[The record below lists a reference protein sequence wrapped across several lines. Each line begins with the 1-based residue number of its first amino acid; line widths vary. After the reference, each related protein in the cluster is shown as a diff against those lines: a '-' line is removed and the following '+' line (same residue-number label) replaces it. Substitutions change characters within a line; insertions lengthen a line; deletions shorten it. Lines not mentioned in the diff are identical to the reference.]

1 MRRIALAAFI
11 VATFAIMST
20 GCGDKTVTTEATTT
34 ATKEAVTEATTEE
47 VTTEAATE
55 ADTASDSEAA
65 AELPKY
71 EYNGV
76 DTIEKAVYEY
86 MLTKAADYP
95 EGAVAIPAGTIID
108 VDDKDPEDVKVLGD
122 FEIYIYDLEGDTL
135 KTKAGGS
142 YPGMMHLKKN
152 DDETYTVTSFDEV
165 ESGAGFDDSVK
176 EIFGDKADA
185 YFTAT
190 SDMEQRNTTRGT
202 LIAEYVAANG
212 LAITKYQDEGWD
224 PVTISAVDPADN
236 AIVYMGGLY
245 SHDGKSDMNLALF
258 KSSGVPV
265 AIVQIGDKIWYG
277 EMTTEEATLDD
288 GREYISLKVEDKT
301 FGYHFYEDGTGFLI
315 DDAGE
320 VHDSLALDESVANDM
335 KAMTE

>member
-1 MRRIALAAFI
+1 MRRIALAAFM
-11 VATFAIMST
+11 VATFAIMLT
-20 GCGDKTVTTEATTT
+20 GCSDKTETTEATTA
-34 ATKEAVTEATTEE
+34 ATTEAVTEATTEE

-71 EYNGV
+71 EHNGA

-185 YFTAT
+185 YFTVS
-190 SDMEQRNTTRGT
+190 SDQEQRDVLRAYIIN
-202 LIAEYVAANG
+202 EYVTANG

-224 PVTISAVDPADN
+224 PVVIAEAADPV
-236 AIVYMGGLY
+236 VYMGGLY
-245 SHDGKSDMNLALF
+245 SHDGKSDMNLARY
-258 KSSGVPV
+258 KSSGMPG
-265 AIVQIGDKIWYG
+265 AIVQIGDKIWFG

-288 GREYISLKVEDKT
+288 GREYISLKVENDT
-301 FGYHFYEDGTGFLI
+301 FGYHFNEDGTGFLI
-315 DDAGE
+315 DNEGE
-320 VHDSLALDESVANDM
+320 IHDSLELDESAAEDM
-335 KAMTE
+335 KALTE

>member
-1 MRRIALAAFI
+1 MRRIALAAFM
-11 VATFAIMST
+11 VATFAIMLT
-20 GCGDKTVTTEATTT
+20 GCGDKTETTEATTA
-34 ATKEAVTEATTEE
+34 ATTEAVTEATTEE

-185 YFTAT
+185 YFTVS
-190 SDMEQRNTTRGT
+190 SDQEQRDVLRAYIIN
-202 LIAEYVAANG
+202 EYVTANG

-224 PVTISAVDPADN
+224 PVVIAEAADPV
-236 AIVYMGGLY
+236 VYMGGLY

-258 KSSGVPV
+258 KSSGIPV
-265 AIVQIGDKIWYG
+265 AIVQIGDKIWFG

-288 GREYISLKVEDKT
+288 GREYISLKVENDT
-301 FGYHFYEDGTGFLI
+301 FGYHFNEDGTGFLI
-315 DDAGE
+315 DNEGE
-320 VHDSLALDESVANDM
+320 IHDSLELDESAAEDM
-335 KAMTE
+335 KALTE

>member
-1 MRRIALAAFI
+1 MRRIALAAFM
-11 VATFAIMST
+11 VATFAIMLT
-20 GCGDKTVTTEATTT
+20 GCSDKTETTEATTA
-34 ATKEAVTEATTEE
+34 ATTEAVTEATTEE

-71 EYNGV
+71 EHNGA

-185 YFTAT
+185 YFTVS
-190 SDMEQRNTTRGT
+190 SDQEQRDVLRAYIIN
-202 LIAEYVAANG
+202 EYVTANG

-224 PVTISAVDPADN
+224 PVVIAEAADPV
-236 AIVYMGGLY
+236 VYMGGLY
-245 SHDGKSDMNLALF
+245 SHDGKSDMNLALY
-258 KSSGVPV
+258 KSSGMPV
-265 AIVQIGDKIWYG
+265 AIVQIGDKIWFG
-277 EMTTEEATLDD
+277 EMTTEETTLDD
-288 GREYISLKVEDKT
+288 GREYVSLKVEDTT
-301 FGYHFYEDGTGFLI
+301 FGYHFNEDGTGFLI
-315 DDAGE
+315 DNEGE
-320 VHDSLALDESVANDM
+320 IHDSLELDESAAEDM
-335 KAMTE
+335 KALTE

>member
-1 MRRIALAAFI
+1 MRRIALAAFM
-11 VATFAIMST
+11 VATFAIMLT
-20 GCGDKTVTTEATTT
+20 GCSDKTETTEATTA
-34 ATKEAVTEATTEE
+34 ATTEAVTEATTEE

-71 EYNGV
+71 EHNGA

-185 YFTAT
+185 YFTVS
-190 SDMEQRNTTRGT
+190 SDQEQRDVLRAYIIN
-202 LIAEYVAANG
+202 EYVTANG

-224 PVTISAVDPADN
+224 PVVIAEAADPV
-236 AIVYMGGLY
+236 VYMGGLY
-245 SHDGKSDMNLALF
+245 SHDGKSDMNLALY
-258 KSSGVPV
+258 KSSGMPV
-265 AIVQIGDKIWYG
+265 AIVQIGDKIWFG

-288 GREYISLKVEDKT
+288 GREYISLKVENDT
-301 FGYHFYEDGTGFLI
+301 FGYHFNEDGTGFLI
-315 DDAGE
+315 DNEGE
-320 VHDSLALDESVANDM
+320 IHDSLELDESAAEDM
-335 KAMTE
+335 KALTE

>member
-1 MRRIALAAFI
+1 MRRIALAAFM
-11 VATFAIMST
+11 VATFAIMLT
-20 GCGDKTVTTEATTT
+20 GCSDKTETTEATTA
-34 ATKEAVTEATTEE
+34 ATTEAVTEATTEE

-71 EYNGV
+71 EHNGA

-185 YFTAT
+185 YFTVS
-190 SDMEQRNTTRGT
+190 SDQEQRDVLRAYIIN
-202 LIAEYVAANG
+202 EYVTANG

-224 PVTISAVDPADN
+224 PVVIAEAADPV
-236 AIVYMGGLY
+236 VYMGGLY

-258 KSSGVPV
+258 KSSGMPV
-265 AIVQIGDKIWYG
+265 AIVQIGDKIWFG
-277 EMTTEEATLDD
+277 EMTTEETTLDD
-288 GREYISLKVEDKT
+288 GREYVSLKVEDTT
-301 FGYHFYEDGTGFLI
+301 FGYHFDDDGTGFLI

-320 VHDSLALDESVANDM
+320 EHKALALDESAAEDM
-335 KAMTE
+335 KALTE